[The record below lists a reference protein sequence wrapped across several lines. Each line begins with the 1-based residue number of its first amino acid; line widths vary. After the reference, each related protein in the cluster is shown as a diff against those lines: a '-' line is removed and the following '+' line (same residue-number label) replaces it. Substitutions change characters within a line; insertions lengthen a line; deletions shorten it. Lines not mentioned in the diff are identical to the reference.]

1 MVARGYGQ
9 PERGG
14 AREAEEGAVREREPR
29 QLRRGLLVPRR
40 GAPPPADGGE
50 ADTVGVGREAPEDS
64 DRDPRRE
71 AGRPRRHGRRLLA
84 CRHGNVR
91 A

>member
-1 MVARGYGQ
+1 VVARGYGQ

-64 DRDPRRE
+64 GRDPRRE
-71 AGRPRRHGRRLLA
+71 ARRPRRHGRRLLA